1 MLIAMLYGSIE
12 KAECSMGGKYSSIH
26 SVERCVQTN
35 TQNERTQTN
44 VRKETLNERANI
56 RFAHGRR
63 KKDQTFQQTYQRKKV
78 DGKEI
83 RIERAS

>member
-12 KAECSMGGKYSSIH
+12 KAECSMGGKYSFIH

-44 VRKETLNERANI
+44 VHCDRAIARK
-56 RFAHGRR
+56 G
-63 KKDQTFQQTYQRKKV
+63 D
-78 DGKEI
+78 
-83 RIERAS
+83 IE